1 MKPSSPFPVPCS
13 LFPLP
18 RSPRPYSEAYL
29 REVVETQGKFFERL
43 QDEPIPIDSAD
54 MITAYMNSDTRR
66 QLDEGHAYYLTLG
79 ADDLKR
85 VFLEESRYEP
95 KPGEPL
101 RGFMPNWIGRFYA
114 DAQWRYGIPSAKLV
128 DLLEPSALRIVY
140 PGAHDLD
147 LRLAVEKI
155 AGPVIAEAGEVRA

>member
-1 MKPSSPFPVPCS
+1 MKEAA
-13 LFPLP
+13 
-18 RSPRPYSEAYL
+18 RPYSEAYL
-29 REVVETQGKFFERL
+29 QEVVETQGKFFERL

-101 RGFMPNWIGRFYA
+101 RGFMPNWIGQFYA
-114 DAQWRYGIPSAKLV
+114 YCQWANGIGSREIVSRLPVSLMCA
-128 DLLEPSALRIVY
+128 VY
-140 PGAHDLD
+140 PGLHDLS
-147 LRLAVEKI
+147 LPLAVS
-155 AGPVIAEAGEVRA
+155 RMTT